1 MKADLNEV
9 IYSYESNLKDIYR
22 IIYDDIDDIV
32 LEAADTGGTTV
43 TTQTTSTNS
52 TNGVTQTTSKN
63 TTVSQNSQK
72 MNNTSA
78 KNTTDIKEVK
88 PDTNEKPN
96 NFYKIAEKIKQL
108 LEKIKAVLQQL
119 SIRLNN
125 RARTLMT
132 TDKGFFK
139 TYYSRKSMVKP
150 QQAVRVESYAYND
163 QVLEVPIVK
172 LMKEIITS
180 IDKLCMIEGTSNNSE
195 RISAIVTSPQG
206 SLLQILFSPYSE
218 NNANI
223 NTTDKFLVYLTKKFR
238 GDKKVLTY
246 TQNQLPIIEKMSLS
260 STALSKKCQLLL
272 RNVQASYNKMKGIEY
287 RVRRDANNKKVNE
300 MAVQNLAKASIL
312 YNTYSTLIH
321 GYFELKLEQIL
332 NYRQILK
339 RFYQF

>member
-9 IYSYESNLKDIYR
+9 IYSYESNLKDIYQ
-22 IIYDDIDDIV
+22 IIYDDIA
-32 LEAADTGGTTV
+32 LEATDTGRTTTTV

-63 TTVSQNSQK
+63 TTVSQN

-78 KNTTDIKEVK
+78 KNTTSTKEVK

-163 QVLEVPIVK
+163 QVLEVPIIK

-206 SLLQILFSPYSE
+206 SLLQTLFAPYSE

-312 YNTYSTLIH
+312 YNTYSTLMH

>member
-9 IYSYESNLKDIYR
+9 IYSYESNLKDIYQ
-22 IIYDDIDDIV
+22 IIYDDIA
-32 LEAADTGGTTV
+32 LEATDTGRSTTTV
-43 TTQTTSTNS
+43 TTHTTSTNN
-52 TNGVTQTTSKN
+52 TNGVAQSTTK
-63 TTVSQNSQK
+63 TTTASQN

-78 KNTTDIKEVK
+78 KNTTSTKEVK

-163 QVLEVPIVK
+163 QVLEVPIIK

-206 SLLQILFSPYSE
+206 SLLQTLFAPYSE

-312 YNTYSTLIH
+312 YNTYSTLMH